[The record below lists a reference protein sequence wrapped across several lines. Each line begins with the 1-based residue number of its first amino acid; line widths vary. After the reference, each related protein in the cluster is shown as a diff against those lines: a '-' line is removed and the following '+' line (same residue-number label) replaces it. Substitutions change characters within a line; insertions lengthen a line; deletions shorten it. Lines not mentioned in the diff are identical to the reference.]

1 MRHTPITC
9 NAIAVLASP
18 LLTVSVGAQILEG
31 VFEKN
36 YTLSETVV
44 WGDGMGTSVS
54 AAGDVNQDGF
64 VDVIVGNPRA
74 GYGGIDSGSAFVY
87 SGKNGSLLWRFDG
100 RKGDLLG
107 SSVAGAGDIDGDG
120 FADMVIGAPGTA
132 DYRGSAFVFSGRG
145 TVLYRFDGPFSRGS
159 FGDSVA
165 GGVDVNQ
172 DGFPDVIVGAPW
184 SDPGGQVLAGS
195 AFVYSGKDGSTLLQF
210 DGSAT
215 SGRLGSAVAGV
226 GVGGAGD
233 INRDGFPD
241 VIVGAEAGP
250 WPSSPGSAFVYS
262 GRDGTVIWRFREGT
276 NGIHDYFGAAVAGA
290 GDVNQDGVPDVI
302 VGANYIHLDG
312 KSRAGSVFVYSG
324 TDGSVL
330 WRFDGRTRGERLGTA
345 VAGAGDVNHDG
356 FPDLLVGAAYAQS
369 GAGGSALLYSGKDG
383 AVLWT
388 FYGTAVDAYLGF
400 AVAGAGDIDQDGF
413 LDVILGAPGRVGR
426 NLPGV
431 ALVYGFKQAL
441 VEYGTGLPGA
451 RNVAPII
458 RVGGDLARIGIDFEI
473 ELLGGLGVAPGVIAG
488 STARAQTPLLGLTLY
503 GDFLTP
509 GAFLTWGFVTS
520 GIPGLGGTGAA
531 TLEIHIPNNTSLV
544 GLTTYWQ
551 GFVMDSRSP
560 AAIGVSHTGGLAV
573 TVIR

>member
-1 MRHTPITC
+1 MIRHTPITC

-36 YTLSETVV
+36 YTLSETVA

-74 GYGGIDSGSAFVY
+74 RYAGIDSGSAFVY
-87 SGKNGSLLWRFDG
+87 SGKNGSLLGRFDG
-100 RKGDLLG
+100 RAGDLLG
-107 SSVAGAGDIDGDG
+107 SSVAAAGDIDGDG

-132 DYRGSAFVFSGRG
+132 EYRGTAIVFSGRG
-145 TVLYRFDGPFSRGS
+145 TVLYRFDGPFSRGA
-159 FGDSVA
+159 FGHSVA

-184 SDPGGQVLAGS
+184 SDPGGQEIAGS
-195 AFVYSGKDGSTLLQF
+195 AFVYSGKDGSTLFQF
-210 DGSAT
+210 DGSARHD
-215 SGRLGSAVAGV
+215 RLGSAVASV

-250 WPSSPGSAFVYS
+250 WVSRPGSAFVYS
-262 GRDGTVIWRFREGT
+262 GRDGTVIWRFREGR
-276 NGIHDYFGAAVAGA
+276 GGDFDYFGADVAGA

-302 VGANYIHLDG
+302 VGATYAASNNA
-312 KSRAGSVFVYSG
+312 SRSGSAWVYSG
-324 TDGSVL
+324 RDGSVL
-330 WRFDGRTRGERLGTA
+330 WRFDGTRSERLGTA

-369 GAGGSALLYSGKDG
+369 GAGGTALLYSGKDG
-383 AVLWT
+383 SVLWK
-388 FYGTAVDAYLGF
+388 FYGTSVNAYLGF
-400 AVAGAGDIDQDGF
+400 SVAGAGDIDQDGF
-413 LDVILGAPGRVGR
+413 PDVILGAPGREGR

-441 VEYGTGLPGA
+441 VTYGTALPGS
-451 RNVAPII
+451 RGVSPVI
-458 RVGGDLARIGIDFEI
+458 RIGGDFARIGADFEI
-473 ELLGGLGVAPGVIAG
+473 ELLGGLGVAPGVFAG
-488 STARAQTPLLGLTLY
+488 STARAQTQFMGLTLH
-503 GDFLTP
+503 GDYLTP
-509 GAFLTWGFVTS
+509 GAFLTWGFMTS